1 MGYDNCL
8 GSRGEWGRSQEAF
21 DARVRGPC
29 SLPGLCKARKLS
41 EKRYQLRRPLSISS
55 LPRAAEILGSSPGRS
70 ARIQDGTSGEAK
82 VCLRGACSQRTG
94 GTLTARRQG
103 QGCGTVRVGPGERLG
118 RGRGLGG
125 RRGPKERGGAR
136 GTWKGGFKA
145 EGRGKR
151 LTQLSGGTT
160 ASGALRKP
168 VSSRSRPFPSLQGSG
183 ARGGPTLG
191 RGVGRGG
198 SQ

>member
-1 MGYDNCL
+1 MPAPQLPGPDRGGGVGYDNCL

-94 GTLTARRQG
+94 GTLTACRQG

-125 RRGPKERGGAR
+125 RMGGGAPR
-136 GTWKGGFKA
+136 KGAGPEA
-145 EGRGKR
+145 PGRAG
-151 LTQLSGGTT
+151 
-160 ASGALRKP
+160 
-168 VSSRSRPFPSLQGSG
+168 SRP
-183 ARGGPTLG
+183 
-191 RGVGRGG
+191 RGVEKG
-198 SQ
+198 